1 MKKRA
6 ILAGLILVLAVMLML
21 EGCGLFGVTTEQRI
35 SFFLDDLNQS
45 PRPDSIRF
53 NFSTSCQDYDQITG
67 LTFGQFDEFP
77 WESIPYTLNIPNYDV
92 NPVTGTISGKAG
104 GTFGAAALDIEFTM
118 IKEGY
123 DWYILELVLVTNV
136 IVQ

>member
-67 LTFGQFDEFP
+67 LWFGESAEFP
-77 WESIPYTLNIPNYDV
+77 CDSIPYTLNISNYDV
-92 NPVTGTISGKAG
+92 NPVTGTISGKALGSFG
-104 GTFGAAALDIEFTM
+104 GTALDIEFTM
-118 IKEGY
+118 IQEGF
-123 DWYILELVLVTNV
+123 DWYILELVLDGGVV
-136 IVQ
+136 VD